1 MPNKN
6 YILLIFLLLLSTSF
20 AQGSLEQEE
29 SVKPGINDS
38 WKSDKIG
45 PLIGRL
51 ETESREV
58 YTHRAEI
65 AAVVGPLPG
74 MHIADVGAGSGFMAH
89 AFAKLVGEKGR
100 VYAVDINET
109 MLAHV
114 AKGAKEK
121 ELDNLVTVACD
132 EKSVRL
138 EPNSVDLVYICDT
151 YHHFEYP
158 RNTLASIY
166 RALRPNGQL
175 VIVDFRR
182 IPGVSREW
190 ILGHVR
196 ANQETVTKEVTDAGF
211 VLTNV
216 HEMAELKENYIIRFR
231 KHQ

>member
-1 MPNKN
+1 MPNK
-6 YILLIFLLLLSTSF
+6 IQFLFALLLLVNTTL
-20 AQGSLEQEE
+20 AQDSLESEKN
-29 SVKPGINDS
+29 VKPGINDS

-58 YTHRAEI
+58 YIHRAEI
-65 AAVVGPLPG
+65 AAMVGPVPG
-74 MHIADVGAGSGFMAH
+74 MHVADVGSGSGFMAH
-89 AFAKLVGEKGR
+89 AFARLVGEEGR
-100 VYAVDINET
+100 VYAVDINEN
-109 MLAHV
+109 LLVHV

-121 ELDNLVTVACD
+121 NLDNLKTVTCD

-158 RNTLASIY
+158 RNTMASIY

-175 VIVDFRR
+175 VIVDFHR

-196 ANQETVTKEVTDAGF
+196 ADQETVTKEIRAAGF
-211 VLTNV
+211 ELTNI
-216 HEMAELKENYIIRFR
+216 HKMDELKENYVLRFR
-231 KHQ
+231 KL